1 MTENMFT
8 PVEWAHT
15 TNIYEVNV
23 RQYTPEGTFNAFA
36 THLPRLRDMGIEILW
51 FMPITPIASINRKG
65 TLGSYYACSDYTSIN
80 PEFGTLDDF
89 KSLVNNAHEIG
100 FKVIIDWVAN
110 HTGYGHTWTKKH
122 PEFYNKNQYGQ
133 FYDSN
138 GWDDVIGLNYNN
150 PSLWFAMIDA
160 MRFWIDT
167 CGIDGFR
174 CDMAHLVP
182 LEFWRNARTQLDKI
196 RKLFWLAETENV
208 DYHQVFDATYA
219 WKWLH
224 TMEAYAQQKIGLYG
238 LDEVLTDYNNRFPA
252 TALRSLFTSNH
263 DENSHS
269 GSEYE
274 RMKQYALPFAVF
286 CCTWNGVPLIYSG
299 QEAANKKRLA
309 FFEHDPIDLSG
320 GFPLHDFYKT
330 LLQLR
335 NSNPALR
342 SADDASTT
350 SRVTHNIPAGI
361 FAFVRKKEEDAVI
374 VLLNLGNE
382 NAAFRLSDE
391 LVKGTYE
398 DVFNRQSYDCNN
410 HPLIQINAGGY
421 MVLQRLI
428 A

>member
-1 MTENMFT
+1 MESSQFQ
-8 PVEWAHT
+8 PVAWAHT

-36 THLPRLRDMGIEILW
+36 AHLPRLRDMGIETIW

-65 TLGSYYACSDYTSIN
+65 TLGSPYACSDYTSIN

-89 KSLVNNAHEIG
+89 KNVVTTAHQLG

-110 HTGYGHTWTKKH
+110 HTGYGHTWTKTN
-122 PEFYNKNQYGQ
+122 PDFYNRNEWGH

-138 GWDDVIGLNYNN
+138 GWDDVIGLNYRN

-160 MRFWIDT
+160 MRFWVEEYE
-167 CGIDGFR
+167 IDGFR

-182 LEFWRNARTQLDKI
+182 LEFWRNARTQLDRI

-208 DYHQVFDATYA
+208 EYHDVFDASYA

-224 TMEAYAQQKIGLYG
+224 TMEAYSLGKIGFAG
-238 LDEVLTDYNNRFPA
+238 LDEVLADYKNRFPA
-252 TALRSLFTSNH
+252 TAFHALFTSNH

-274 RMKQYALPFAVF
+274 RLKQYAVPFAVF

-299 QEAANKKRLA
+299 QEVANKKRLA
-309 FFEHDPIDLSG
+309 FFEQDPIDLNK

-330 LLQLR
+330 LLHLR
-335 NSNPALR
+335 RTNPALR
-342 SADDASTT
+342 TADASVSTT
-350 SRVTHNIPAGI
+350 RITANLPDGL
-361 FAFVRKKEEDAVI
+361 FAFIRKAE
-374 VLLNLGNE
+374 E
-382 NAAFRLSDE
+382 NAVLVFLNCSNDPVEFTFGDE
-391 LVKGTYE
+391 LMNGKYQ
-398 DVFNRQSYDCNN
+398 DVFNHHSYDFASQ
-410 HPLIQINAGGY
+410 PLFNVAAGGY
-421 MVLQRLI
+421 IVLQRSVV
-428 A
+428 